1 MLVSLFGAFP
11 PKRREIHLFPK
22 IISQMQVS
30 RKCLRENL
38 TKTTQ
43 LEPSD
48 QIGNAPFIVVAK
60 VEMTDILHRRRP
72 IGGTGG

>member
-1 MLVSLFGAFP
+1 MLVSLFGASP
-11 PKRREIHLFPK
+11 SKEKDARLFHR